1 MLDMNKL
8 TVLLVD
14 DHEGFINAAMRHFR
28 KIDWLQIV
36 GSAGNGLE
44 AIERSE
50 TLRPQVV
57 LMDLAMPE
65 MGGLQA
71 TRLIKSQDDAPYI
84 VIASHF
90 DDAEHREHA
99 LRAGADNF
107 RQQAVLHPGSH
118 ADPGRPQGGTVVS
131 ESRILVLDNDAVR
144 AERTVALLEFMDFN
158 PRWVS
163 DAADFDLGRQR
174 QNDWMAVIVGSLDDS
189 AASTAL

>member
-1 MLDMNKL
+1 MNKL

-28 KIDWLQIV
+28 KVDWLDVI

-50 TLRPQVV
+50 SLRPKVV

-65 MGGLQA
+65 MGGL
-71 TRLIKSQDDAPYI
+71 QDDAPYI

-107 RQQAVLHPGSH
+107 VSKLSYIQEVMPILEGLKGNGS
-118 ADPGRPQGGTVVS
+118 
-131 ESRILVLDNDAVR
+131 
-144 AERTVALLEFMDFN
+144 
-158 PRWVS
+158 
-163 DAADFDLGRQR
+163 
-174 QNDWMAVIVGSLDDS
+174 
-189 AASTAL
+189 